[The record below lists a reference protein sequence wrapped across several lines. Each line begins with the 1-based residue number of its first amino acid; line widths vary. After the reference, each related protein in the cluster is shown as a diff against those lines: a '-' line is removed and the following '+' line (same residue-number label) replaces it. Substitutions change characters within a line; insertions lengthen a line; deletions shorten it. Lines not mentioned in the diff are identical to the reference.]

1 MLKLAGS
8 ARKQAEASTF
18 TNKTRALRPLGQF
31 TNHRGLA
38 TKSQAASG
46 GIQMNLRFTE
56 EQEMMRKMVRDF
68 AQTEI
73 APFVEKMEQG
83 EFPREVLRK
92 MGDLGLMGI
101 PIPEKYGGSEM
112 DFTSYIIAIH
122 ELSRVSATIGV
133 ILSVHT
139 SVGTNPILYFGT
151 EEQKQKYI
159 PKLASGEYLGAFCLT
174 EPSAGSDAGSLKSR
188 AVKDGDHYVI
198 NGSKVFITNGGEA
211 DVYIVFASTNPELGS
226 KGVSAFIVE
235 KDTPGLVFGKDEHK
249 MGLHGSRT
257 LQLTF
262 EDMRV
267 PARNLLGNEGEGFK
281 IAMANL
287 DSGRIGIAAQALGI
301 AEAAFEAAA
310 DYAKER
316 VQFGKPIA
324 AQQGV
329 GFKLADM
336 ATNVEAAKL
345 LIYRAA
351 ELRRRGIKCGLE
363 ASMAKL
369 FASRTAV
376 EVTTEA
382 IQVFGGYGYTEE
394 YPVERYFRDAKITE
408 IYEGTS
414 EIQRIVISKQL

>member
-1 MLKLAGS
+1 
-8 ARKQAEASTF
+8 
-18 TNKTRALRPLGQF
+18 
-31 TNHRGLA
+31 
-38 TKSQAASG
+38 
-46 GIQMNLRFTE
+46 MNLRFTE

-83 EFPREVLRK
+83 EFPREILRK
-92 MGDLGLMGI
+92 MGELGLMGI

-122 ELSRVSATIGV
+122 ELSRVSATVGV

-198 NGSKVFITNGGEA
+198 NGSKVFITNAGEA

-226 KGVSAFIVE
+226 KGISAFIVE

-267 PARNLLGNEGEGFK
+267 PSENLLGNEGEGFK

-287 DSGRIGIAAQALGI
+287 DAGRIGIASQALGI

-310 DYAKER
+310 GYAKER

-336 ATNVEAAKL
+336 ATSVEAAKL

-351 ELRRRGIKCGLE
+351 DMRQRGIKCGLE

-369 FASRTAV
+369 FASKTAV
-376 EVTTEA
+376 DVSTEA
-382 IQVFGGYGYTEE
+382 IQVFGGYGYTED

>member
-1 MLKLAGS
+1 
-8 ARKQAEASTF
+8 
-18 TNKTRALRPLGQF
+18 
-31 TNHRGLA
+31 
-38 TKSQAASG
+38 
-46 GIQMNLRFTE
+46 MNLRFTE
-56 EQEMMRKMVRDF
+56 EQQMMRKMVRDF
-68 AQTEI
+68 AHAEI

-83 EFPREVLRK
+83 EFPREILRK
-92 MGDLGLMGI
+92 MGELGLMGI

-122 ELSRVSATIGV
+122 ELSRVSATVGV

-198 NGSKVFITNGGEA
+198 NGSKVFITNAGEA
-211 DVYIVFASTNPELGS
+211 DVYIVFASTNHELGS
-226 KGVSAFIVE
+226 KGISAFIVE

-262 EDMRV
+262 EEMRI
-267 PARNLLGNEGEGFK
+267 PAENLLGSEGEGFK
-281 IAMANL
+281 VAMANL
-287 DSGRIGIAAQALGI
+287 DAGRIGIASQALGI

-310 DYAKER
+310 GYAKER

-336 ATNVEAAKL
+336 ATSVEAAKL

-351 ELRRRGIKCGLE
+351 DMRQRGIKCGLE

-369 FASRTAV
+369 FASKTAV
-376 EVTTEA
+376 DVTTEA
-382 IQVFGGYGYTEE
+382 IQVFGGYGYTED